1 MNKIRY
7 IGLAILAIGVIIQFT
22 FENESINFISGLIMG
37 VGIGL
42 LLTGKIRKPALK

>member
-7 IGLAILAIGVIIQFT
+7 IGLAILAVGVIIQFT
-22 FENESINFISGLIMG
+22 VENEAFDFISGLVIG

-42 LLTGKIRKPALK
+42 LLTGKMGKPALK